1 MNGCAIYTS
10 PSTTS
15 LNQEFKHDCL
25 FNQGENGGNQG
36 SPQDGVYGK
45 QLSYIPPM
53 GWAWI
58 HPITPKYVRDLESG
72 TQRSGESQQ
81 KQNQFFFSMFS

>member
-10 PSTTS
+10 PSSTTHV
-15 LNQEFKHDCL
+15 NTEGCL
-25 FNQGENGGNQG
+25 YNQGENGGNQG
-36 SPQDGVYGK
+36 SPEDGVYGK
-45 QLSYIPPM
+45 QLSFIPPM

-58 HPITPKYVRDLESG
+58 HPITPKYVKELESG
-72 TQRSGESQQ
+72 TLRSGEQKQ